1 MKCIFQFVPF
11 RDTVRYLFEVFC
23 EVAPGDHTKDP
34 YLVRKYPDPYKNE
47 EELKNVP
54 KFTFPCQL
62 DK

>member
-1 MKCIFQFVPF
+1 MFFFCWPHF
-11 RDTVRYLFEVFC
+11 RETVRYLFELFC

-34 YLVRKYPDPYKNE
+34 YLLRKYPELYKNE

-62 DK
+62 EK

>member
-1 MKCIFQFVPF
+1 M
-11 RDTVRYLFEVFC
+11 RE
-23 EVAPGDHTKDP
+23 P
-34 YLVRKYPDPYKNE
+34 YIVRKYPESYKNE